1 MKIIYKHI
9 SNASLDGNY
18 AEDEAISVIFPKFPQ
33 RERKKK
39 KKKKKNSQYLEG
51 IFSYGIV
58 DNINP
63 IA

>member
-33 RERKKK
+33 RERRRRKKK
-39 KKKKKNSQYLEG
+39 KQPIPGRDLFLRNSRKN
-51 IFSYGIV
+51 
-58 DNINP
+58 
-63 IA
+63 